1 MEEFFYRVSWRASG
15 AHPGGH
21 ASRQQGGGFEFA
33 GHGTFLSN
41 PSPRD
46 IDLRASFR
54 DPLGQLYVRNYRQKS
69 SIPLVVLADLSASMS
84 FNGVQDKRKILV
96 RLAASAAWSA
106 SRQGDPFGFVA
117 CDDGFR
123 SDLHLPVRF
132 HKSGATELYE
142 RLLHEPFRP
151 SRATGLLNAIEH
163 LPRRKS
169 LLLLVSDFHYPLETV
184 RALLETL
191 AFHDVVPIVLWD
203 EAEMQRL
210 PRKGLMLFRDPE
222 TGKMR
227 RFLMRPKLN
236 QAIRQ
241 YYSDR
246 RDALTLMFGNA
257 GRRPLFCGPDFS
269 MDELTRYFFE

>member
-46 IDLRASFR
+46 IDLRASLR

-69 SIPLVVLADLSASMS
+69 SIPLVVLADLSASMG
-84 FNGVQDKRKILV
+84 FKGILDKRQLLA

-117 CDDGFR
+117 CDDGVR
-123 SDLHLPVRF
+123 SDLQVPVRF
-132 HKSGATELYE
+132 HKSGVMDLYD
-142 RLLHEPFRP
+142 RLLHTPFH
-151 SRATGLLNAIEH
+151 SSSATGLLNAIEH

-169 LLLLVSDFHYPLETV
+169 LILLVSDFHYPIETV
-184 RALLETL
+184 RSLLDTL
-191 AFHDVVPIVLWD
+191 AHHDVVPIVLWD
-203 EAEMQRL
+203 EAEMRNL
-210 PRKGLMLFRDPE
+210 PQKGLMLFRDPE

-227 RFLMRPKLN
+227 RFLMRPKIIESI
-236 QAIRQ
+236 QQ

-246 RDALTLMFGNA
+246 QASLSLLFRNA

>member
-46 IDLRASFR
+46 IDLRASLR

-69 SIPLVVLADLSASMS
+69 SIPLVVLADLSASMG
-84 FNGVQDKRKILV
+84 FKGILDKRQLLA

-117 CDDGFR
+117 CDDGVR
-123 SDLHLPVRF
+123 LDLQVPVRF
-132 HKSGATELYE
+132 HKSGVMDLYD
-142 RLLHEPFRP
+142 RLLDTPFH
-151 SRATGLLNAIEH
+151 SSSATGLLNAIEH

-169 LLLLVSDFHYPLETV
+169 LILLVSDFHYPIETV
-184 RALLETL
+184 RSLLDTL
-191 AFHDVVPIVLWD
+191 AHHDVVPIVLWD
-203 EAEMQRL
+203 EAEMRNL
-210 PRKGLMLFRDPE
+210 PQKGLMLFRDPE

-227 RFLMRPKLN
+227 RFLMRPKIIESI
-236 QAIRQ
+236 QQ

-246 RDALTLMFGNA
+246 QASLSLLFRNA

>member
-46 IDLRASFR
+46 IDLRASLR

-69 SIPLVVLADLSASMS
+69 SIPLVVLADLSASMG
-84 FNGVQDKRKILV
+84 FKGVLDKRQLLARLV
-96 RLAASAAWSA
+96 ASAAWSA

-117 CDDGFR
+117 CDDGVR
-123 SDLHLPVRF
+123 SDLQVPVRF
-132 HKSGATELYE
+132 HKSGVMDLYD
-142 RLLHEPFRP
+142 RLLSTPFH
-151 SRATGLLNAIEH
+151 SSSATGLLNAIEH

-169 LLLLVSDFHYPLETV
+169 LILLVSDFHYPIETV
-184 RALLETL
+184 RSLLDTL
-191 AFHDVVPIVLWD
+191 AHHDVVPIVLWD
-203 EAEMQRL
+203 EAEMRDL
-210 PRKGLMLFRDPE
+210 PQKGLMLFRDPE

-227 RFLMRPKLN
+227 RFLMRPKLI

-246 RDALTLMFGNA
+246 RAALTLLFRNA

>member
-46 IDLRASFR
+46 IDLRASLR

-69 SIPLVVLADLSASMS
+69 SIPLVVLADLSASMG
-84 FNGVQDKRKILV
+84 FKGILDKRQLLA

-117 CDDGFR
+117 CDDGVR
-123 SDLHLPVRF
+123 LDLQVPVRF
-132 HKSGATELYE
+132 HKSGVMDLYD
-142 RLLHEPFRP
+142 RLLDTPFH
-151 SRATGLLNAIEH
+151 SSSATGLLNSIEH

-169 LLLLVSDFHYPLETV
+169 LILLVSDFHYPIETV
-184 RALLETL
+184 RSLLDTL
-191 AFHDVVPIVLWD
+191 AHHDVVPIVLWD
-203 EAEMQRL
+203 EAEMRNL
-210 PRKGLMLFRDPE
+210 PQKGLMLFRDPE

-227 RFLMRPKLN
+227 RFLMRPKIIESI
-236 QAIRQ
+236 QQ

-246 RDALTLMFGNA
+246 QASLSLLFRNA